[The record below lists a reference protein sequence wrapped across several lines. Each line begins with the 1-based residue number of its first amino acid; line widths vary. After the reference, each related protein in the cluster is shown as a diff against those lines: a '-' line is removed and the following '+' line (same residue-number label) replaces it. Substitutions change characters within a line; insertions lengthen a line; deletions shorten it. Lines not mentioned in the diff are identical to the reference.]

1 MAQKVLVVEDELEM
15 LDFITRFL
23 SRKGFEVDSAASGED
38 AWKAIGETVYDLIIS
53 DLALEDISGIELLE
67 RVRSTDAFLPF
78 IIMTGVGTIESAVE
92 AIKRG
97 AFHYLT
103 KPFKVQ
109 DMEFL
114 ARRAL
119 EYGNLHRKLA
129 KFHERGKRKWRESPN
144 YHRFQQTHV

>member
-1 MAQKVLVVEDELEM
+1 MAQRILVVEDELDM
-15 LDFITRFL
+15 LEFLTRFL
-23 SRKGFEVDSAASGED
+23 SRKGYQVDSAPSGEE

-53 DLALEDISGIELLE
+53 DLALQDISGIELLE
-67 RVRSTDAFLPF
+67 RVRTTDAFLPF

-109 DMEFL
+109 DMELL
-114 ARRAL
+114 ARRAM
-119 EYGNLHRKLA
+119 E
-129 KFHERGKRKWRESPN
+129 
-144 YHRFQQTHV
+144 